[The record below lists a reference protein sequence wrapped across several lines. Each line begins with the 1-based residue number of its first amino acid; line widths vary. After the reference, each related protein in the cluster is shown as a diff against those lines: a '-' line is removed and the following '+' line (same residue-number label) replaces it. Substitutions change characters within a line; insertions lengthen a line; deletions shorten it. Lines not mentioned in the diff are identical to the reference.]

1 MEKIYTSADQLIGN
15 TPLLELTHIEKEFG
29 LKSKLYGK
37 MELFNPAGS
46 TKDRVA
52 RQMIEDA
59 EAAGK
64 LKPGT
69 TIIEPTSGNT
79 GIALAAV
86 AATKGYRVIIVMP
99 DTMSVERRRL
109 MQAYG
114 AELVLTDGALDV
126 PGAIEKA
133 QELHRQITPSYIPDQ
148 FANTSN
154 PKAHETTTG
163 PEIYR
168 ALNGRVHYFIA
179 GIGTGGTLT
188 GTGRY
193 LKSRDPG
200 TKIIAVEPAEAPLL
214 TKGKTGPHRIQGI
227 GDGFVPDVLDKS
239 IYDEVADISDE
250 DAVRIA
256 GEFGKLEGLL
266 VGISSGANIWAGIQ
280 IAKREEGKNIVALL
294 ADSGDRYL
302 STGIYG
308 E

>member
-1 MEKIYTSADQLIGN
+1 MGKIYTSADQLVGN
-15 TPLLELTHIEKEFG
+15 TPLLELTHIEEKYG

-37 MELFNPAGS
+37 LELFNPAGS
-46 TKDRVA
+46 TKDRIA
-52 RQMIEDA
+52 KKMIEDA

-79 GIALAAV
+79 GIALAAA

-99 DTMSVERRRL
+99 DTMSVERRQL

-114 AELVLTDGALDV
+114 AELVLTDGADDV
-126 PGAIEKA
+126 PGAIAKA
-133 QELHRQITPSYIPDQ
+133 QELHKEITPSFIPDQ
-148 FANTSN
+148 FGNASN
-154 PKAHETTTG
+154 PKAHEETTG
-163 PEIYR
+163 PEIFR
-168 ALNGRVHYFIA
+168 DLSGRVSYFIA

-193 LKSRDPG
+193 LKSKDPG

-214 TKGKTGPHRIQGI
+214 TKGKSGPHMIQGI
-227 GDGFVPDVLDKS
+227 GDGFIPDVLDQT
-239 IYDEVADISDE
+239 IYDEVMDISDK

-308 E
+308 

>member
-1 MEKIYTSADQLIGN
+1 MGKIYTSADQLVGN
-15 TPLLELTHIEKEFG
+15 TPLLELTHIEEKYG
-29 LKSKLYGK
+29 LKSRLYGK
-37 MELFNPAGS
+37 LELFNPAGS
-46 TKDRVA
+46 TKDRIA
-52 RQMIEDA
+52 KKMIEDA

-79 GIALAAV
+79 GIALAAA

-99 DTMSVERRRL
+99 DTMSVERRQL

-114 AELVLTDGALDV
+114 AELVLTDGADDV
-126 PGAIEKA
+126 PGAIAKA
-133 QELHRQITPSYIPDQ
+133 QELHKEITPSFIPDQ
-148 FANTSN
+148 FGNASN
-154 PKAHETTTG
+154 PKAHEETTG
-163 PEIYR
+163 PEIFR
-168 ALNGRVHYFIA
+168 DLNGRVSYFIA

-193 LKSRDPG
+193 LKSKDPG
-200 TKIIAVEPAEAPLL
+200 TKIIAIEPAEAPLL
-214 TKGKTGPHRIQGI
+214 TKGKSGPHMIQGI
-227 GDGFVPDVLDKS
+227 GDGFIPDVLDQT
-239 IYDEVADISDE
+239 IYDEVMDISDK

-308 E
+308 